1 MQAAGA
7 DPSRCNSNEEF
18 LEVVEEF
25 KLLGVII
32 TSNLKWNKNIT
43 QKGFQRLMMLR
54 RLKQLG
60 ASQTELKDIYE
71 KQVRSILEFAAVVWH
86 PGLTKKNT
94 AQIERVQKSAF
105 AIILGQNYISY
116 ENALCIL
123 NMETLSNRREA
134 LSLKLAKKAMEH
146 PHHSTWFEAHGET
159 VNTRAVKM
167 ALKTAITRTERLKN
181 SPIPYLTSL
190 LNKPLQ

>member
-1 MQAAGA
+1 
-7 DPSRCNSNEEF
+7 
-18 LEVVEEF
+18 
-25 KLLGVII
+25 
-32 TSNLKWNKNIT
+32 
-43 QKGFQRLMMLR
+43 MMLR

-105 AIILGQNYISY
+105 AIILGQNYTSY

-123 NMETLSNRREA
+123 NMETLSNRLRKPWNTHTIVPG
-134 LSLKLAKKAMEH
+134 LKPMVRLLIQEQ
-146 PHHSTWFEAHGET
+146 
-159 VNTRAVKM
+159 
-167 ALKTAITRTERLKN
+167 LKCH
-181 SPIPYLTSL
+181 
-190 LNKPLQ
+190 